1 MTTVAKVS
9 QPGRLKASTAD
20 DEPER
25 RELAE
30 ADMTPPVGGAVKG
43 FVVRA
48 SSGIPFPLA
57 QLLPVRWSP
66 RSPRSLWFRQ
76 AVHAVQIAS
85 WAGHTSAR
93 RSWRGDD
100 RDAATRGKGRLEA
113 LTPLNGR
120 LIASV
125 PGPRAEGL

>member
-57 QLLPVRWSP
+57 QLLPG
-66 RSPRSLWFRQ
+66 
-76 AVHAVQIAS
+76 AVEAAITAFTVVPPGRPCGADRVVGRTHVGPAIM
-85 WAGHTSAR
+85 AR
-93 RSWRGDD
+93 
-100 RDAATRGKGRLEA
+100 
-113 LTPLNGR
+113 
-120 LIASV
+120 
-125 PGPRAEGL
+125 